1 MTLIMIPRFLKKRFL
16 RASTVDNRHTSTPNK
31 ATDQIN
37 NEADVSN
44 NIKASDGVN
53 SNVDIYADNNKLV
66 STSYTKAPIS
76 QLYRK
81 LSGRALG
88 ITVKPKLLGELPKL
102 SDDKSTLTFYV
113 LQDYSRSNS
122 ILIDL
127 QTQEHKLPPALVGV
141 RDSAH
146 NINENAA
153 IIFLNH
159 PKATDDQLSPRLA
172 RLVAAILQYPDL
184 NVSLVPISI
193 LWGRAPE
200 KEDSLFKLL
209 MTDNWEYPSFT
220 KQLFNIGVMGRDTF
234 VQFHTPQDLRTV
246 IYNNLNDGSEEPHF
260 DSNANHSFSERSQE
274 NDLNTDLALNLA
286 KTSKQL
292 SATEEPTTPTSE
304 VTSSSPQTSKPTF
317 TQALIPV
324 ADANRELLRTLQ
336 YQLDIYLDK
345 QRASM
350 LGPDLSDRRNLV
362 DKLIYSPAIK
372 HAIEKEAKDTG
383 VTEHQARDI
392 ARGYANEMVNNY
404 SYSIIRVFE
413 RFLTWLWTQLY
424 DGVEVHHFERVRQ
437 LATDHEIVYVPCHRS
452 HVDYLLLSYVIY
464 KRGLS
469 IPYVAAGDNL
479 DVPLLGPL
487 LRGAVAFYI
496 RRSFRGN
503 ELYTAVL
510 REYMHNLVS
519 RNTPIEYFIE
529 GGRSRSG
536 RLLPPK
542 MGMLAMTVHSQLR
555 KTNKPVVFIPTYIG
569 YERIM
574 EGGTYIGELKGK
586 PKESESF
593 IGLLKVT
600 RKIERIFGNVHLSFG
615 TPLHLGDFMQKFEVS
630 ADSLPLDRT
639 DTPLDKKTNAMV
651 DNIGVKI
658 MQNIN
663 KAAVVNP
670 VSLLSLVLLSA
681 PKAALDEVIC
691 REQIALYQG
700 IARYLPYAEDTIV
713 TDMSPQAIIDYGIK
727 LKLIERIPHILG
739 DIIQVAGKQ
748 EALLSYFRNN
758 ILHVFILL
766 SFLAAL
772 VARNGRIQ
780 RSRLDNIV
788 SQLYP
793 FLQSELFLYYPAHG
807 LQDIL
812 NQKIDNLIEHGLI
825 IELEDGVLSAP
836 ATNSSRYQQLQVLA
850 TPVEQ
855 SLERYFMTLALLAQ
869 QGSGN
874 LTESEVVDL
883 CHLLGQRLS
892 VLYADDIPD
901 FFDRSLFTSF
911 VNALIRL
918 DYLQKDEETGV
929 LTFDQ
934 RINNIAHHAKY
945 ILTPDMMQIL
955 QQVASLDEKEI
966 LHAITEISNKKQR
979 KFGRKR

>member
-1 MTLIMIPRFLKKRFL
+1 MIPKFLKKRIF
-16 RASTVDNRHTSTPNK
+16 
-31 ATDQIN
+31 
-37 NEADVSN
+37 
-44 NIKASDGVN
+44 
-53 SNVDIYADNNKLV
+53 
-66 STSYTKAPIS
+66 KAPVVTDNPSPTDVNPSVPTPYANAPIN

-81 LSGRALG
+81 LSGQLLDVA
-88 ITVKPKLLGELPKL
+88 VKPKLLGELPEFDA
-102 SDDKSTLTFYV
+102 DDQTLRFYV

-127 QTQEHKLPPALVGV
+127 QTQEHNLPPALVGV
-141 RDSAH
+141 NDAAH
-146 NINENAA
+146 NIKENAA

-159 PKATDDQLSPRLA
+159 PSAKDSQLSPRLG
-172 RLVAAILQYPDL
+172 RLVSAVLQYPEL
-184 NVSLVPISI
+184 KVRLVPVSI

-209 MTDNWEYPSFT
+209 TADNWEDPSIT

-234 VQFHTPQDLRTV
+234 VQFHPPQDLRTL
-246 IYNNLNDGSEEPHF
+246 ITDHL
-260 DSNANHSFSERSQE
+260 QE
-274 NDLNTDLALNLA
+274 NPENAAVFESGAIDSANTDSKNTENDTKNKADVVPNYAL
-286 KTSKQL
+286 
-292 SATEEPTTPTSE
+292 
-304 VTSSSPQTSKPTF
+304 
-317 TQALIPV
+317 V
-324 ADANRELLRTLQ
+324 AAADGNRELVRMLQ
-336 YQLDIYLDK
+336 QHLTTYLDK

-362 DKLIYSPAIK
+362 DKLVYSPAIK
-372 HAIEKEAKDTG
+372 HAIETEAAETG
-383 VTEHQARDI
+383 TSEREARVL
-392 ARGYANEMVNNY
+392 AKGYANEMVNDY
-404 SYSIIRVFE
+404 SHSIIRGFYK
-413 RFLTWLWTQLY
+413 FLTWLWTQLY
-424 DGVEVHHFERVRQ
+424 DGVEVHHFERVRD
-437 LATDHEIVYVPCHRS
+437 LATDYELVYVPCHRS

-479 DVPLLGPL
+479 DVPVLGPL

-503 ELYTAVL
+503 ALYTAVL
-510 REYMHNLVS
+510 REYMHTLIT

-555 KTNKPVVFIPTYIG
+555 QSNKPVVFIPTYIG

-586 PKESESF
+586 PKESESLM
-593 IGLLKVT
+593 GLLKVG

-615 TPLHLGDFMQKFEVS
+615 TPLYLSDFMQKFDVP
-630 ADSLPLDRT
+630 ANSLPADRT
-639 DTPLDKKTNAMV
+639 DTPLDDKASAMV
-651 DNIGVKI
+651 DNIGVKV
-658 MQNIN
+658 MQHIN
-663 KAAVVNP
+663 KAAVVTP

-681 PKAALDEVIC
+681 PKAALDENSC

-700 IARYLPYAEDTIV
+700 LAQQLAYSDDTVI
-713 TDMSPQAIIDYGIK
+713 TDMTPQQIIDYGIK
-727 LKLIERIPHILG
+727 LKLIERTPHILG

-748 EALLSYFRNN
+748 AALLSYFRNN

-772 VARNGRIQ
+772 VARNGRIE
-780 RSRLDNIV
+780 RSRLNSITE
-788 SQLYP
+788 QLYP

-807 LQDIL
+807 LSDTL
-812 NQKIDNLIEHGLI
+812 NKKVDSLLSHGLI
-825 IELEDGVLSAP
+825 VELGDGVLSTP
-836 ATNSSRYQQLQVLA
+836 ESNSKYYQQLQVLA
-850 TPVEQ
+850 TPVGQ

-874 LTESEVVDL
+874 LTENEVVDL

-901 FFDRSLFTSF
+901 FFDRALFTSF
-911 VNALIRL
+911 ISALTRL
-918 DYLQKDEETGV
+918 NYLQKDDETGV
-929 LTFDQ
+929 LTFDH
-934 RINNIAHHAKY
+934 RINDIAHHAKY
-945 ILTPDMMQIL
+945 VLTPDMMQIL
-955 QQVASLDEKEI
+955 QQVASLDETEI
-966 LHAITEISNKKQR
+966 THAITEIKNKKQR

>member
-1 MTLIMIPRFLKKRFL
+1 MIPKFLKKRIF
-16 RASTVDNRHTSTPNK
+16 
-31 ATDQIN
+31 
-37 NEADVSN
+37 
-44 NIKASDGVN
+44 
-53 SNVDIYADNNKLV
+53 
-66 STSYTKAPIS
+66 KAPVVSGNTPATEPSDTPKIDGS
-76 QLYRK
+76 PVVPTPYTNAPINQLYRK
-81 LSGRALG
+81 ISGQMLDVA
-88 ITVKPKLLGELPKL
+88 VKPKLLGELPEFDQ
-102 SDDKSTLTFYV
+102 DDQTLRFYV

-141 RDSAH
+141 NDSAH
-146 NINENAA
+146 NIKENAA
-153 IIFLNH
+153 IIFLHH
-159 PKATDDQLSPRLA
+159 PHAKENQLSPRLS
-172 RLVAAILQYPDL
+172 RLVSAVLQYPEL
-184 NVSLVPISI
+184 KVRLVPVSI

-209 MTDNWEYPSFT
+209 TADNWQDPSIT

-234 VQFHTPQDLRTV
+234 IQFHPPQDLRTL
-246 IYNNLNDGSEEPHF
+246 INDSLKDDDDDEPT
-260 DSNANHSFSERSQE
+260 
-274 NDLNTDLALNLA
+274 DLNSVIFESATLDTNASDATD
-286 KTSKQL
+286 
-292 SATEEPTTPTSE
+292 SATENT
-304 VTSSSPQTSKPTF
+304 
-317 TQALIPV
+317 IGV
-324 ADANRELLRTLQ
+324 APNYTVVAAADGNRELVRSLQ
-336 YQLDIYLDK
+336 QQLNIYLDK

-362 DKLIYSPAIK
+362 DKLVYSPAIK
-372 HAIEKEAKDTG
+372 HAIEAEAAATG
-383 VTEHQARDI
+383 TSPREARLL
-392 ARGYANEMVNNY
+392 AKSYANEMVNDY
-404 SYSIIRVFE
+404 SHAIIRGFYK
-413 RFLTWLWTQLY
+413 FLTWLWTQLY
-424 DGVEVHHFERVRQ
+424 DGVEVHHFERVRE
-437 LATDHEIVYVPCHRS
+437 LAADYELVYVPCHRS

-479 DVPLLGPL
+479 DVPVLGPI

-503 ELYTAVL
+503 ALYTAVL
-510 REYMHNLVS
+510 REYMHTLIT

-555 KTNKPVVFIPTYIG
+555 QSNKPVVFIPTYIG

-586 PKESESF
+586 PKESESLL
-593 IGLLKVT
+593 GLLKVG

-615 TPLHLGDFMQKFEVS
+615 TPLHLTDFMAKFDVPEN
-630 ADSLPLDRT
+630 SLPADRT
-639 DTPLDKKTNAMV
+639 DTPLDDKASAMV
-651 DNIGVKI
+651 DNIGVKV
-658 MQNIN
+658 MQHIN
-663 KAAVVNP
+663 KAAVVTP

-681 PKAALDEVIC
+681 PKSALDEDIC

-700 IARYLPYAEDTIV
+700 LAQQLPYSSDTVV
-713 TDMSPQAIIDYGIK
+713 TDMSPQQIIDYGIK

-739 DIIQVAGKQ
+739 DIIQIAGKQ
-748 EALLSYFRNN
+748 AALLSYFRNN

-772 VARNGRIQ
+772 IARNGRIE
-780 RSRLDNIV
+780 RSPLDNIAM
-788 SQLYP
+788 QLYP

-807 LQDIL
+807 LADTL
-812 NQKIDNLIEHGLI
+812 NKKVDSLIAHGLI
-825 IELEDGVLSAP
+825 VELGDGMLSVPEA
-836 ATNSSRYQQLQVLA
+836 NSRCYQQLQVLA

-874 LTESEVVDL
+874 LTENEVVDL

-901 FFDRSLFTSF
+901 FFDRALFTSF
-911 VNALIRL
+911 LGALTRL
-918 DYLQKDEETGV
+918 DYLQKDAETGI

-934 RINNIAHHAKY
+934 RINDIAHHAKY
-945 ILTPDMMQIL
+945 VLRPEMMQIL
-955 QQVASLDEKEI
+955 HQVASLNEEEI
-966 LHAITEISNKKQR
+966 AHAITEISNKKQR

>member
-1 MTLIMIPRFLKKRFL
+1 MIPNLLKNKLQKKRKPKTSVISD
-16 RASTVDNRHTSTPNK
+16 AKKTTTTNPSVPPSYSSTP
-31 ATDQIN
+31 IN
-37 NEADVSN
+37 
-44 NIKASDGVN
+44 
-53 SNVDIYADNNKLV
+53 
-66 STSYTKAPIS
+66 

-81 LSGRALG
+81 VSGQTLNVA
-88 ITVKPKLLGELPKL
+88 VKAKLLGELPVL
-102 SDDKSTLTFYV
+102 DAEDQTLTFYV

-127 QTQEHKLPPALVGV
+127 QTQEYQLPPALVSV
-141 RDSAH
+141 KDSPH
-146 NINENAA
+146 DIDENAA
-153 IIFLNH
+153 IIFLHH
-159 PKATDDQLSPRLA
+159 PRAKERKVSPRLS
-172 RLVAAILQYPDL
+172 RLVAASLQHPNL
-184 NVSLVPISI
+184 KIRLIPVSI

-200 KEDSLFKLL
+200 KEDSLLKLL
-209 MTDNWEYPSFT
+209 MSDNWEDPSIT

-234 VQFHTPQDLRTV
+234 VQFHAPQDLRTL
-246 IYNNLNDGSEEPHF
+246 IDETLNADKNDDGDDVERPATADIS
-260 DSNANHSFSERSQE
+260 HSSTPSH
-274 NDLNTDLALNLA
+274 ALV
-286 KTSKQL
+286 
-292 SATEEPTTPTSE
+292 AT
-304 VTSSSPQTSKPTF
+304 K
-317 TQALIPV
+317 
-324 ADANRELLRTLQ
+324 DANRELVRAMQ
-336 YQLDIYLDK
+336 QQLNTYLDK
-345 QRASM
+345 QRTTM

-372 HAIEKEAKDTG
+372 HATEIEAQEKGISVREA
-383 VTEHQARDI
+383 RNL
-392 ARGYANEMVNNY
+392 ARGYANEMVNDY
-404 SYSIIRVFE
+404 SHAIIRVFD

-424 DGVEVHHFERVRQ
+424 DGVDVHHFERVRE
-437 LATDHEIVYVPCHRS
+437 LATDHEIIYVPCHRS
-452 HVDYLLLSYVIY
+452 HIDYMLLSYVIY

-479 DVPLLGPL
+479 DVPVLGPL
-487 LRGAVAFYI
+487 LRGAVAFFI

-503 ELYTAVL
+503 ALYTAVL
-510 REYMHNLVS
+510 REYMHTLIT

-555 KTNKPVVFIPTYIG
+555 QSNKPVVFIPTYIG

-586 PKESESF
+586 PKESESLL
-593 IGLLKVT
+593 GLLKVG

-615 TPLHLGDFMQKFEVS
+615 TPLHLSDFMTKFDMP
-630 ADSLPLDRT
+630 ADSLPADRT
-639 DTPLDKKTNAMV
+639 DTPLGANATAMV

-658 MQNIN
+658 MQHIN
-663 KAAVVNP
+663 KAAVINP

-681 PKAALDEVIC
+681 PKAALDEDIC

-700 IARYLPYAEDTIV
+700 IARNMPYSDDTVI
-713 TDMSPQAIIDYGIK
+713 TKMNPQQIINYGIK
-727 LKLIERIPHILG
+727 LKLIERTPHILG

-766 SFLAAL
+766 SFIAAL
-772 VARNGRIQ
+772 IARNGRIK
-780 RSRLDNIV
+780 RSRLDEIV
-788 SQLYP
+788 TQMYP

-807 LQDIL
+807 LMAVLD
-812 NQKIDNLIEHGLI
+812 QKIDNLIAHDLI
-825 IELEDGVLSAP
+825 VDLGDGVLSAP
-836 ATNSSRYQQLQVLA
+836 DANSNSYQQLQVLA

-874 LTESEVVDL
+874 LTEDEVVDL

-918 DYLQKDEETGV
+918 DYLKKDQDTGE
-929 LTFDQ
+929 LSFDQ
-934 RINNIAHHAKY
+934 RINDIARHAKY
-945 ILTPDMMQIL
+945 VLNPDMMQTL

-966 LHAITEISNKKQR
+966 AHAITEISNKKQR

>member
-1 MTLIMIPRFLKKRFL
+1 MIPKFLKKRIFKAPVVTDN
-16 RASTVDNRHTSTPNK
+16 ASVTAESVTP
-31 ATDQIN
+31 ATDGSPI
-37 NEADVSN
+37 ATKTYSN
-44 NIKASDGVN
+44 
-53 SNVDIYADNNKLV
+53 
-66 STSYTKAPIS
+66 APLN

-81 LSGRALG
+81 LSGQVLDVA
-88 ITVKPKLLGELPKL
+88 VKPKLLGELPEFENN
-102 SDDKSTLTFYV
+102 DKTLRFYV

-141 RDSAH
+141 NDSAH
-146 NINENAA
+146 GIKENAA
-153 IIFLNH
+153 IVFLHH
-159 PKATDDQLSPRLA
+159 PHAKDSQLSPRLS
-172 RLVAAILQYPDL
+172 RLVSAVLQHPEL
-184 NVSLVPISI
+184 KVRLVPVSI

-209 MTDNWEYPSFT
+209 TTDNWEDPSIT

-234 VQFHTPQDLRTV
+234 VQFHPPQDLRTLINDSLKGDDQESTV
-246 IYNNLNDGSEEPHF
+246 LESVAANLKNSISKGDVSKDKFSKDTDSKNN
-260 DSNANHSFSERSQE
+260 SNAVKNIDETPNHTKSY
-274 NDLNTDLALNLA
+274 AMVA
-286 KTSKQL
+286 
-292 SATEEPTTPTSE
+292 SA
-304 VTSSSPQTSKPTF
+304 
-317 TQALIPV
+317 
-324 ADANRELLRTLQ
+324 DGNRELVRSLQ
-336 YQLDIYLDK
+336 QQLNIYLDK

-362 DKLIYSPAIK
+362 DKLVYSPAIK
-372 HAIEKEAKDTG
+372 HAIEAEAAETG
-383 VTEHQARDI
+383 TSDREARI
-392 ARGYANEMVNNY
+392 LAKSYANEMVNDY
-404 SYSIIRVFE
+404 SHSIVRGFYK
-413 RFLTWLWTQLY
+413 FLTWLWTQLY
-424 DGVEVHHFERVRQ
+424 DGVEVHHFERVRE
-437 LATDHEIVYVPCHRS
+437 LAADYELIYVPCHRS

-479 DVPLLGPL
+479 DVPILGPL

-503 ELYTAVL
+503 ALYTAVL
-510 REYMHNLVS
+510 REYMHTLIT
-519 RNTPIEYFIE
+519 RHTPIEYFIE

-555 KTNKPVVFIPTYIG
+555 QTNKPVVFIPTYIG

-586 PKESESF
+586 PKESESL
-593 IGLLKVT
+593 IGLLKVG

-615 TPLHLGDFMQKFEVS
+615 TPLHLTEFMTKFDVP
-630 ADSLPLDRT
+630 ANSLPADRT
-639 DTPLDKKTNAMV
+639 DTLLDDKASAMV
-651 DNIGVKI
+651 DNIGVKV
-658 MQNIN
+658 MQHIN
-663 KAAVVNP
+663 KAAVVTP

-681 PKAALDEVIC
+681 PKAALDEEIC

-700 IARYLPYAEDTIV
+700 LAQQLPYSSDTVI
-713 TDMSPQAIIDYGIK
+713 TDMSPQQIIDYGIK

-739 DIIQVAGKQ
+739 DIIQIAGKQ
-748 EALLSYFRNN
+748 AALLSYFRNN

-766 SFLAAL
+766 SFLSAL
-772 VARNGRIQ
+772 VARNGRID
-780 RSRLDNIV
+780 RSRLSSIAE
-788 SQLYP
+788 QLYP

-807 LQDIL
+807 LAETL
-812 NQKIDNLIEHGLI
+812 NKKLDNLLAHGLI
-825 IELEDGVLSAP
+825 VELDNGMLSIP
-836 ATNSSRYQQLQVLA
+836 ESNSRCYQQLQVLA

-874 LTESEVVDL
+874 LTENEVVDL

-901 FFDRSLFTSF
+901 FFDRALFTSF
-911 VNALIRL
+911 ISALTRL
-918 DYLQKDEETGV
+918 DYLQKEEETGI
-929 LTFDQ
+929 LTFDK
-934 RINNIAHHAKY
+934 RIDDIAHHAKY
-945 ILTPDMMQIL
+945 VLSPDMMQIL
-955 QQVASLDEKEI
+955 QQVASLNEEEI
-966 LHAITEISNKKQR
+966 AHAITEISNKKQR

>member
-1 MTLIMIPRFLKKRFL
+1 MIPKFLKKRIF
-16 RASTVDNRHTSTPNK
+16 
-31 ATDQIN
+31 
-37 NEADVSN
+37 
-44 NIKASDGVN
+44 
-53 SNVDIYADNNKLV
+53 
-66 STSYTKAPIS
+66 KAPVATNDTAVTKDLDTATNPVAPKPYSNAPIN

-81 LSGRALG
+81 LSGQMLDVA
-88 ITVKPKLLGELPKL
+88 VKPKLLGELPEF
-102 SDDKSTLTFYV
+102 DDDDNILRFYV

-127 QTQEHKLPPALVGV
+127 QTQEHNLPPALVGV
-141 RDSAH
+141 QDIAH
-146 NINENAA
+146 GIKENAA
-153 IIFLNH
+153 IIFLHH
-159 PKATDDQLSPRLA
+159 PHAKDSQLSPRLS
-172 RLVAAILQYPDL
+172 RLVSAILQHPEL
-184 NVSLVPISI
+184 KVRLVPVSI

-209 MTDNWEYPSFT
+209 TADNWQDPSIT

-234 VQFHTPQDLRTV
+234 VQFHPPQDLRTLINDSLKGDGEGFSV
-246 IYNNLNDGSEEPHF
+246 FDSVASDLTDSFAQDSLLKDSTLEDSTLENSELKANDLKDSSNIVNDGDEAPSY
-260 DSNANHSFSERSQE
+260 AM
-274 NDLNTDLALNLA
+274 
-286 KTSKQL
+286 
-292 SATEEPTTPTSE
+292 
-304 VTSSSPQTSKPTF
+304 
-317 TQALIPV
+317 V
-324 ADANRELLRTLQ
+324 AAADGNRELVRSLQ
-336 YQLDIYLDK
+336 QQLNIYLDK

-362 DKLIYSPAIK
+362 DKLVYSPAIK
-372 HAIEKEAKDTG
+372 HAIEAEAAESGTS
-383 VTEHQARDI
+383 VREARML
-392 ARGYANEMVNNY
+392 AKGYANEMVNDY
-404 SYSIIRVFE
+404 SHSIVRGFYK
-413 RFLTWLWTQLY
+413 FLTWLWTQLY
-424 DGVEVHHFERVRQ
+424 DGVEVHHFERVRE
-437 LATDHEIVYVPCHRS
+437 LAADHELVYVPCHRS

-479 DVPLLGPL
+479 DVPVLGPL

-503 ELYTAVL
+503 ALYTAVL
-510 REYMHNLVS
+510 REYMHTLIT

-555 KTNKPVVFIPTYIG
+555 HSEKPVVFIPTYIG

-574 EGGTYIGELKGK
+574 EGGTYVGELKGK
-586 PKESESF
+586 PKESESL
-593 IGLLKVT
+593 IGLLKVG

-615 TPLHLGDFMQKFEVS
+615 TPLYLSDFMTKFDVP
-630 ADSLPLDRT
+630 ANSLPADRT
-639 DTPLDKKTNAMV
+639 DTPLDDKTSAMV
-651 DNIGVKI
+651 DNIGVKV
-658 MQNIN
+658 MQHIN
-663 KAAVVNP
+663 KAAVITP

-681 PKAALDEVIC
+681 PKSALDEEIC

-700 IARYLPYAEDTIV
+700 LAQQLPYSADTVI
-713 TDMSPQAIIDYGIK
+713 TDMSPQQIIDYGIK

-739 DIIQVAGKQ
+739 DIIQIAGKQ
-748 EALLSYFRNN
+748 AALLSYFRNN

-772 VARNGRIQ
+772 VARNGRIE
-780 RSRLDNIV
+780 RSRLNSIAE
-788 SQLYP
+788 QLYP

-807 LQDIL
+807 LTETLDKKVDSL
-812 NQKIDNLIEHGLI
+812 LASGLI
-825 IELEDGVLSAP
+825 VELSDGILSVP
-836 ATNSSRYQQLQVLA
+836 ETNSKCYQQLQVLA

-874 LTESEVVDL
+874 LTENEVVDL

-901 FFDRSLFTSF
+901 FFDRALFTSF
-911 VNALIRL
+911 LGALTRL
-918 DYLQKDEETGV
+918 DYLQKDEETGILV
-929 LTFDQ
+929 FDQ
-934 RINNIAHHAKY
+934 RIDHIAHHAKY
-945 ILTPDMMQIL
+945 VLSPDMMQIL
-955 QQVASLDEKEI
+955 QQVASLNEEEI
-966 LHAITEISNKKQR
+966 AHAITEISNKKQR

>member
-1 MTLIMIPRFLKKRFL
+1 MIPKFLKKRIFK
-16 RASTVDNRHTSTPNK
+16 APV
-31 ATDQIN
+31 ATDGTAKTDGNAI
-37 NEADVSN
+37 ATKPYSN
-44 NIKASDGVN
+44 
-53 SNVDIYADNNKLV
+53 
-66 STSYTKAPIS
+66 APIN

-81 LSGRALG
+81 LSGQMLDIA
-88 ITVKPKLLGELPKL
+88 VKPKLLGELPEFDN
-102 SDDKSTLTFYV
+102 DDQTLRFYV

-127 QTQEHKLPPALVGV
+127 QTQEHNLPPALVGV
-141 RDSAH
+141 NDAAH
-146 NINENAA
+146 NIKENAA

-159 PKATDDQLSPRLA
+159 PSAKDSQLSPRLS
-172 RLVAAILQYPDL
+172 RLVSAVLQYPEL
-184 NVSLVPISI
+184 KVRLVPVSI

-209 MTDNWEYPSFT
+209 TADNWQDPSIT

-234 VQFHTPQDLRTV
+234 VQFHPPQDLRT
-246 IYNNLNDGSEEPHF
+246 IINDNLKGDVEGPATF
-260 DSNANHSFSERSQE
+260 DSVA
-274 NDLNTDLALNLA
+274 TDALKASLTATDSLDIESTATNSDDATDAAQIPNYALVA
-286 KTSKQL
+286 
-292 SATEEPTTPTSE
+292 SADS
-304 VTSSSPQTSKPTF
+304 
-317 TQALIPV
+317 
-324 ADANRELLRTLQ
+324 NRELVRMLQ
-336 YQLDIYLDK
+336 QQLSIYLDK

-362 DKLIYSPAIK
+362 DKLVYSPAIK
-372 HAIEKEAKDTG
+372 HAIEMEAAEKGTS
-383 VTEHQARDI
+383 VREARSQ
-392 ARGYANEMVNNY
+392 ARGYANEMVNDY
-404 SYSIIRVFE
+404 SHSIIRGFYK
-413 RFLTWLWTQLY
+413 FLTWLWTQLY
-424 DGVEVHHFERVRQ
+424 DGVEVHHFERVRD
-437 LATDHEIVYVPCHRS
+437 LATDYELIYVPCHRS

-479 DVPLLGPL
+479 DVPVLGPL

-503 ELYTAVL
+503 ALYTAVL
-510 REYMHNLVS
+510 REYMHTLIT

-555 KTNKPVVFIPTYIG
+555 QTNKPVVFIPTYIG

-586 PKESESF
+586 PKESESL
-593 IGLLKVT
+593 IGLLKVG

-615 TPLHLGDFMQKFEVS
+615 TPLHLSDFMTKFDVP
-630 ADSLPLDRT
+630 ANSLPSDRT
-639 DTPLDKKTNAMV
+639 DSPLDEKTSAMV
-651 DNIGVKI
+651 DNIGVKV
-658 MQNIN
+658 MQHIN
-663 KAAVVNP
+663 KAAVVTP

-681 PKAALDEVIC
+681 PKAALDENIC

-700 IARYLPYAEDTIV
+700 LAQQLVYSDDTVI
-713 TDMSPQAIIDYGIK
+713 TDMTPQEIIDYGIK
-727 LKLIERIPHILG
+727 LKLIERTPHILG

-748 EALLSYFRNN
+748 AALLSYFRNN

-766 SFLAAL
+766 SFLSAL
-772 VARNGRIQ
+772 VARNGRIK
-780 RSRLDNIV
+780 RSRLDSIAE
-788 SQLYP
+788 QLYP

-807 LQDIL
+807 LADTL
-812 NQKIDNLIEHGLI
+812 NKKVDNLLSHGLI
-825 IELEDGVLSAP
+825 VELGDDTLSVP
-836 ATNSSRYQQLQVLA
+836 ESNSKHYQQLQVLA
-850 TPVEQ
+850 TPVGQ

-874 LTESEVVDL
+874 LTENEVVDL

-901 FFDRSLFTSF
+901 FFDRALFTSF
-911 VNALIRL
+911 ISALTRL
-918 DYLQKDEETGV
+918 DYLQKDDETGI
-929 LTFDQ
+929 LTFDH
-934 RINNIAHHAKY
+934 RINDIAHHAKY
-945 ILTPDMMQIL
+945 VLTPDMMQIL
-955 QQVASLDEKEI
+955 QQVASLDEEEI
-966 LHAITEISNKKQR
+966 THAITEISNKKQR

>member
-1 MTLIMIPRFLKKRFL
+1 MIPKFLKKRIF
-16 RASTVDNRHTSTPNK
+16 
-31 ATDQIN
+31 
-37 NEADVSN
+37 
-44 NIKASDGVN
+44 
-53 SNVDIYADNNKLV
+53 
-66 STSYTKAPIS
+66 KAPVVSGNTPATEPSDTPKIDGS
-76 QLYRK
+76 PVVPTPYTNAPINQLYRK
-81 LSGRALG
+81 ISGQMLDVA
-88 ITVKPKLLGELPKL
+88 VKPKLLGELPEFDQ
-102 SDDKSTLTFYV
+102 DDQTLRFYV

-141 RDSAH
+141 NDSAH
-146 NINENAA
+146 NIKENAA
-153 IIFLNH
+153 IIFLHH
-159 PKATDDQLSPRLA
+159 PHAKENQLSPRLS
-172 RLVAAILQYPDL
+172 RLVSAVLQYPEL
-184 NVSLVPISI
+184 KVRLVPVSI

-209 MTDNWEYPSFT
+209 TADNWQDPSIT

-234 VQFHTPQDLRTV
+234 IQFHPPQDLRTL
-246 IYNNLNDGSEEPHF
+246 INDSLKDDDDEPT
-260 DSNANHSFSERSQE
+260 
-274 NDLNTDLALNLA
+274 DLNSVIFESTTLDTNASDATD
-286 KTSKQL
+286 
-292 SATEEPTTPTSE
+292 SATENT
-304 VTSSSPQTSKPTF
+304 
-317 TQALIPV
+317 IGV
-324 ADANRELLRTLQ
+324 APNYTVVAAADGNRELVRSLQ
-336 YQLDIYLDK
+336 QQLNIYLDK

-362 DKLIYSPAIK
+362 DKLVYSPAIK
-372 HAIEKEAKDTG
+372 HAIEAEAAESGTSPR
-383 VTEHQARDI
+383 EARLL
-392 ARGYANEMVNNY
+392 AKSYANEMVNDY
-404 SYSIIRVFE
+404 SHAIIRGFYK
-413 RFLTWLWTQLY
+413 FLTWLWTQLY
-424 DGVEVHHFERVRQ
+424 DGVEVHHFERVRE
-437 LATDHEIVYVPCHRS
+437 LAADYELVYVPCHRS

-479 DVPLLGPL
+479 DVPVLGPI

-503 ELYTAVL
+503 ALYTAVL
-510 REYMHNLVS
+510 REYMHTLIT

-555 KTNKPVVFIPTYIG
+555 QSNKPVVFIPTYIG

-586 PKESESF
+586 PKESESLL
-593 IGLLKVT
+593 GLLKVG

-615 TPLHLGDFMQKFEVS
+615 TPLHLTDFMAKFDVPEN
-630 ADSLPLDRT
+630 SLPADRT
-639 DTPLDKKTNAMV
+639 DTPLDDKASAMV
-651 DNIGVKI
+651 DNIGVKV
-658 MQNIN
+658 MQHIN
-663 KAAVVNP
+663 KAAVVTP

-681 PKAALDEVIC
+681 PKSALDEDIC

-700 IARYLPYAEDTIV
+700 LAQQLPYSSDTVV
-713 TDMSPQAIIDYGIK
+713 TDMSPQQIIDYGIK

-739 DIIQVAGKQ
+739 DIIQIAGKQ
-748 EALLSYFRNN
+748 AALLSYFRNN

-772 VARNGRIQ
+772 VARNGRIE
-780 RSRLDNIV
+780 RNRLDNIAM
-788 SQLYP
+788 QLYP

-807 LQDIL
+807 LANTL
-812 NQKIDNLIEHGLI
+812 NKKVDSLIAHGLI
-825 IELEDGVLSAP
+825 VELGDGMLSVPEA
-836 ATNSSRYQQLQVLA
+836 NSRCYQQLQVLA

-874 LTESEVVDL
+874 LTENEVVDL

-901 FFDRSLFTSF
+901 FFDRALFTSF
-911 VNALIRL
+911 LGALTRL
-918 DYLQKDEETGV
+918 DYLQKDVETGI

-934 RINNIAHHAKY
+934 RINDIAHHAKY
-945 ILTPDMMQIL
+945 VLRPEMMQIL
-955 QQVASLDEKEI
+955 HQVASLNEEEI
-966 LHAITEISNKKQR
+966 AHAITEISNKKQR

>member
-1 MTLIMIPRFLKKRFL
+1 MIPKFLKKRIF
-16 RASTVDNRHTSTPNK
+16 
-31 ATDQIN
+31 
-37 NEADVSN
+37 
-44 NIKASDGVN
+44 
-53 SNVDIYADNNKLV
+53 
-66 STSYTKAPIS
+66 KAPVVSGNTPATEPSDTPKIDGS
-76 QLYRK
+76 PIVPTPYTNAPINQLYRK
-81 LSGRALG
+81 ISGQMLDVA
-88 ITVKPKLLGELPKL
+88 VKPKLLGELPEFDQ
-102 SDDKSTLTFYV
+102 DDQTLRFYV

-141 RDSAH
+141 NDSAH
-146 NINENAA
+146 NIKENAA
-153 IIFLNH
+153 IIFLHH
-159 PKATDDQLSPRLA
+159 PHAKENQLSPRLS
-172 RLVAAILQYPDL
+172 RLVSAVLQYPEL
-184 NVSLVPISI
+184 KVRLVPVSI

-209 MTDNWEYPSFT
+209 TADNWQDPSIT

-234 VQFHTPQDLRTV
+234 IQFHPLQDLRTL
-246 IYNNLNDGSEEPHF
+246 INDSLKDDDDEPT
-260 DSNANHSFSERSQE
+260 
-274 NDLNTDLALNLA
+274 DLNSVIFESATLDTNASDATD
-286 KTSKQL
+286 
-292 SATEEPTTPTSE
+292 SATENT
-304 VTSSSPQTSKPTF
+304 
-317 TQALIPV
+317 IGV
-324 ADANRELLRTLQ
+324 APNYTVVAAADGNRELVRSLQ
-336 YQLDIYLDK
+336 QQLNIYLDK
-345 QRASM
+345 HRASM

-362 DKLIYSPAIK
+362 DKLLYSPAIK
-372 HAIEKEAKDTG
+372 HAIEAEAAATG
-383 VTEHQARDI
+383 TSPREARLL
-392 ARGYANEMVNNY
+392 AKSYANEMVNDY
-404 SYSIIRVFE
+404 SHAIIRGFYK
-413 RFLTWLWTQLY
+413 FLTWLWTQLY
-424 DGVEVHHFERVRQ
+424 DGVEVHHFERVRE
-437 LATDHEIVYVPCHRS
+437 LAADYELVYVPCHRS

-479 DVPLLGPL
+479 DVPVLGPI

-503 ELYTAVL
+503 ALYTAVL
-510 REYMHNLVS
+510 REYMHTLIT

-555 KTNKPVVFIPTYIG
+555 QSNKPVVFIPTYIG

-586 PKESESF
+586 PKESESLL
-593 IGLLKVT
+593 GLLKVG

-615 TPLHLGDFMQKFEVS
+615 TPLHLTDFMAKFDVPEN
-630 ADSLPLDRT
+630 SLPADRT
-639 DTPLDKKTNAMV
+639 DTPLDDKASAMV
-651 DNIGVKI
+651 DNIGVKV
-658 MQNIN
+658 MQHIN
-663 KAAVVNP
+663 KAAVVTP

-681 PKAALDEVIC
+681 PKSALDEDIC

-700 IARYLPYAEDTIV
+700 LAQQLPYSSDTVV
-713 TDMSPQAIIDYGIK
+713 TDMSPQQIIDYGIK

-739 DIIQVAGKQ
+739 DIIQIAGKQ
-748 EALLSYFRNN
+748 AALLSYFRNN

-772 VARNGRIQ
+772 VARNGRIE
-780 RSRLDNIV
+780 RSRLDNIAM
-788 SQLYP
+788 QLYP

-807 LQDIL
+807 LADTL
-812 NQKIDNLIEHGLI
+812 NKKVDSLIAHGLI
-825 IELEDGVLSAP
+825 VELGDGMLSFPEA
-836 ATNSSRYQQLQVLA
+836 NSRCYQQLQVLA

-874 LTESEVVDL
+874 LTENEVVDL

-901 FFDRSLFTSF
+901 FFDRALFTSF
-911 VNALIRL
+911 LGALTRL
-918 DYLQKDEETGV
+918 DYLQKDLETGI

-934 RINNIAHHAKY
+934 RINDIAHHAKY
-945 ILTPDMMQIL
+945 VLRPEMMQIL
-955 QQVASLDEKEI
+955 HQVASLNEEEI
-966 LHAITEISNKKQR
+966 AHAITEISNKKQR

>member
-1 MTLIMIPRFLKKRFL
+1 MIPSLLKNKFLKKWM
-16 RASTVDNRHTSTPNK
+16 V
-31 ATDQIN
+31 
-37 NEADVSN
+37 
-44 NIKASDGVN
+44 KASAMPDATKVAPTK
-53 SNVDIYADNNKLV
+53 SSVA
-66 STSYTKAPIS
+66 TAYTNPPIN

-81 LSGRALG
+81 VSGQALD
-88 ITVKPKLLGELPKL
+88 IAVKAKLLGELPEFD
-102 SDDKSTLTFYV
+102 STDQTLTFYV

-127 QTQEHKLPPALVGV
+127 QTQEHNLPPALVGV
-141 RDSAH
+141 KDSTH
-146 NINENAA
+146 HLNENAA
-153 IIFLNH
+153 IVFLHH
-159 PKATDDQLSPRLA
+159 PKAKDNQLSPRLS
-172 RLVAAILQYPDL
+172 RLVAASLQYPEL
-184 NVSLVPISI
+184 NIRLVPVSI

-209 MTDNWEYPSFT
+209 MTDNWEDPSIT

-234 VQFHTPQDLRTV
+234 VQFHAPQDLRTL
-246 IYNNLNDGSEEPHF
+246 IHDRLNDNESDEPVV
-260 DSNANHSFSERSQE
+260 FSG
-274 NDLNTDLALNLA
+274 NTNKLNTHQPLVPA
-286 KTSKQL
+286 
-292 SATEEPTTPTSE
+292 
-304 VTSSSPQTSKPTF
+304 
-317 TQALIPV
+317 
-324 ADANRELLRTLQ
+324 ADANRELVRDLQ
-336 YQLDIYLDK
+336 TQLNTYLDK

-372 HAIEKEAKDTG
+372 HAAETEASEQG
-383 VTEHQARDI
+383 LSLREARGI
-392 ARGYANEMVNNY
+392 AKGYANEMVNDY
-404 SYSIIRVFE
+404 SYPIIRVFD

-424 DGVEVHHFERVRQ
+424 DGVEVHHFERVRE
-437 LATDHEIVYVPCHRS
+437 LAADYEIIYVPCHRS

-479 DVPLLGPL
+479 DVPVLGPL
-487 LRGAVAFYI
+487 LRGAVAFFI

-503 ELYTAVL
+503 ALYTAVL
-510 REYMHNLVS
+510 REYMHTLIT
-519 RNTPIEYFIE
+519 RKTPIEYFIE

-555 KTNKPVVFIPTYIG
+555 HTNKPVVFIPTYIG

-586 PKESESF
+586 PKESESL
-593 IGLLKVT
+593 IGLLKVG

-615 TPLHLGDFMQKFEVS
+615 TPLHLSDFMQKFDV
-630 ADSLPLDRT
+630 APDSLPADRT
-639 DTPLDKKTNAMV
+639 DTPLDAKASAMV

-658 MQNIN
+658 MQHIN

-681 PKAALDEVIC
+681 PKAALDEEIC
-691 REQIALYQG
+691 REQIALYQCL
-700 IARYLPYAEDTIV
+700 AREIPYADDTVV
-713 TDMSPQAIIDYGIK
+713 TDMSPQQIIEYGIK
-727 LKLIERIPHILG
+727 LKLIERTPHILG
-739 DIIQVAGKQ
+739 DIIRVADKQ
-748 EALLSYFRNN
+748 AALLSYFRNN

-772 VARNGRIQ
+772 VARNGRIK
-780 RSRLDNIV
+780 RSRLDDIV
-788 SQLYP
+788 AQLYP

-807 LQDIL
+807 LMDTL
-812 NQKIDNLIEHGLI
+812 TQKIDNLITHGLI
-825 IELEDGVLSAP
+825 VDFGDGTLGAP
-836 ATNSSRYQQLQVLA
+836 EANSSSYQQLEVLA
-850 TPVEQ
+850 APVGQ

-874 LTESEVVDL
+874 LTSEEVVDL

-901 FFDRSLFTSF
+901 FFDRSLFLSF
-911 VNALIRL
+911 VTALIRL
-918 DYLQKDEETGV
+918 DYLQTDNETGV
-929 LTFDQ
+929 LVFDK
-934 RINNIAHHAKY
+934 RIDDIAHHAKY
-945 ILTPDMMQIL
+945 VLSPDIMQIL
-955 QQVASLDEKEI
+955 QQVASLDDEEI
-966 LHAITEISNKKQR
+966 AHAITEISNKKQR

>member
-1 MTLIMIPRFLKKRFL
+1 MIPKFLKKRIF
-16 RASTVDNRHTSTPNK
+16 
-31 ATDQIN
+31 
-37 NEADVSN
+37 
-44 NIKASDGVN
+44 
-53 SNVDIYADNNKLV
+53 
-66 STSYTKAPIS
+66 KAPVVSGNTPATEPSDTPQIDGS
-76 QLYRK
+76 PIVPTPYTNAPINQLYRK
-81 LSGRALG
+81 ISGQMLDVA
-88 ITVKPKLLGELPKL
+88 VKPKLLGELPEFDQ
-102 SDDKSTLTFYV
+102 DDQTLRFYV

-141 RDSAH
+141 NDSAH
-146 NINENAA
+146 NIKENAA
-153 IIFLNH
+153 IIFLHH
-159 PKATDDQLSPRLA
+159 PHAKENQLSPRLS
-172 RLVAAILQYPDL
+172 RLVSAVLQYPEL
-184 NVSLVPISI
+184 KVRLVPVSI

-209 MTDNWEYPSFT
+209 TADNWQDPSIT

-234 VQFHTPQDLRTV
+234 IQFHPPQDLRTL
-246 IYNNLNDGSEEPHF
+246 INNSLQGDDDEPT
-260 DSNANHSFSERSQE
+260 
-274 NDLNTDLALNLA
+274 DLNSVIFESTTLDTNASDATD
-286 KTSKQL
+286 
-292 SATEEPTTPTSE
+292 SATENT
-304 VTSSSPQTSKPTF
+304 
-317 TQALIPV
+317 IGV
-324 ADANRELLRTLQ
+324 APNYTVVAAADGNRELVRSLQ
-336 YQLDIYLDK
+336 QQLNIYLDK

-362 DKLIYSPAIK
+362 DKLVYSPAIK
-372 HAIEKEAKDTG
+372 HAIEAEAAETG
-383 VTEHQARDI
+383 TSPREARLL
-392 ARGYANEMVNNY
+392 AKSYANEMVNDY
-404 SYSIIRVFE
+404 SHAIIRGFYK
-413 RFLTWLWTQLY
+413 FLTWLWTQLY
-424 DGVEVHHFERVRQ
+424 DGVEVHHFERVRE
-437 LATDHEIVYVPCHRS
+437 LAADYELVYVPCHRS

-479 DVPLLGPL
+479 DVPVLGPI

-503 ELYTAVL
+503 ALYTAVL
-510 REYMHNLVS
+510 REYMHTLIT

-555 KTNKPVVFIPTYIG
+555 QSNKPVVFIPTYIG

-586 PKESESF
+586 PKESESLL
-593 IGLLKVT
+593 GLLKVG

-615 TPLHLGDFMQKFEVS
+615 TPLHLTDFMAKFDVPEN
-630 ADSLPLDRT
+630 SLPADRT
-639 DTPLDKKTNAMV
+639 DTPLDDKASAMV
-651 DNIGVKI
+651 DNIGVKV
-658 MQNIN
+658 MQHIN
-663 KAAVVNP
+663 KAAVVTP

-681 PKAALDEVIC
+681 PKSALDEDIC

-700 IARYLPYAEDTIV
+700 LAQQLPYSSDTVV
-713 TDMSPQAIIDYGIK
+713 TDMSPQQIIDYGIK

-739 DIIQVAGKQ
+739 DIIQIAGKQ
-748 EALLSYFRNN
+748 AALLSYFRNN

-772 VARNGRIQ
+772 VARNGRIE
-780 RSRLDNIV
+780 RSRLDNIAM
-788 SQLYP
+788 QLYP

-807 LQDIL
+807 LADTL
-812 NQKIDNLIEHGLI
+812 NKKVDSLIAHGLI
-825 IELEDGVLSAP
+825 VELGDGILSVPEA
-836 ATNSSRYQQLQVLA
+836 NSRCYQQLQVLA

-874 LTESEVVDL
+874 LTENEVVDL

-901 FFDRSLFTSF
+901 FFDRALFTSF
-911 VNALIRL
+911 LGALTRL
-918 DYLQKDEETGV
+918 DYLQKDVETGI

-934 RINNIAHHAKY
+934 RINDIAHHAKY
-945 ILTPDMMQIL
+945 VLRPEMMQIL
-955 QQVASLDEKEI
+955 HQVASLNEEEI
-966 LHAITEISNKKQR
+966 AHAITEISNKKQR